1 MKKLGSER
9 RVIVC
14 GWVGGGE
21 AIVVLKDLKARL
33 AADLGGLRAFYE
45 LSGLSFQLVH
55 EANSASYEGRGED
68 GWEKIVRERCVNLC
82 GWDAGREGRGR
93 FKGDEEWGGL
103 RIWADLGGLR
113 AFGSQLP
120 ASSL

>member
-9 RVIVC
+9 RVIFC

-45 LSGLSFQLVH
+45 LSAFSSCMRRIPLRMRVGG
-55 EANSASYEGRGED
+55 GRLG
-68 GWEKIVRERCVNLC
+68 KNRARKVRQSLRMGC
-82 GWDAGREGRGR
+82 GREGMER